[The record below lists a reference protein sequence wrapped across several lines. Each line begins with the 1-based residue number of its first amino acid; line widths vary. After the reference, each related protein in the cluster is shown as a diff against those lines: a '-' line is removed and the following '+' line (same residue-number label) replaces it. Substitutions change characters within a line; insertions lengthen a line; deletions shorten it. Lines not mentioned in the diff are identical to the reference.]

1 MQKNNYVELIAIST
15 ISILPILFVVGSGII
30 NVSII
35 LLDLILLYELFKKKK
50 ISYLD
55 NKYFYSLFSIW
66 AILLIS
72 LIFSNYLYDSMYR
85 AIGFIRFI
93 FFVFAIRY
101 FFSLNKGKFKN
112 IILNAWTISLLII
125 TFDLIYEYIF
135 GVNILGFVS
144 PMHGRLV
151 SFLGDELKIGGLYF
165 GILGLGLAN
174 LYIYISTKK
183 YTNFYKDNFFYLMVV
198 LFLVTSYL
206 IGERSNFVKVLLL
219 LVFFIIFR
227 EREKLLKK
235 FLIIAGGFII
245 IIFITSFNDLLKYR
259 FWTSFLKPVINDP
272 IHIIGNTQYGY
283 LYKGGLNMFNNNKF
297 FGVGLKN
304 FRNEIGKDKLYKNAG
319 SNHPH
324 QFHIE
329 ILAELGVIGYL
340 SFFIFFVF
348 NLYFSIKYFLRNKDL
363 IQLSALLFVFC
374 SLIPLLPSG
383 SFFSTFGASIFW
395 LNFALMLPKNN

>member
-1 MQKNNYVELIAIST
+1 MQKKNYAELIAISI
-15 ISILPILFVVGSGII
+15 ISILPIFFMVGSSII

-72 LIFSNYLYDSMYR
+72 LIFSNHFYDSMYR
-85 AIGFIRFI
+85 AIGFIRFV

-101 FFSLNKGKFKN
+101 FLTLNNGEFKN
-112 IILNAWTISLLII
+112 IILNAWTISLFII

-135 GVNILGFVS
+135 GVNILGFIS

-165 GILGLGLAN
+165 AILGIGLAN

-183 YTNFYKDNFFYLMVV
+183 ITGFYKDNFFYLTIV
-198 LFLVTSYL
+198 LFLVISYL
-206 IGERSNFVKVLLL
+206 IGERSNFVKVLIL
-219 LVFFIIFR
+219 LVLFIIFLGR
-227 EREKLLKK
+227 KKLLKK
-235 FLIIAGGFII
+235 FLIIIGGFII
-245 IIFITSFNDLLKYR
+245 IFFITSSNDLLKYR

-283 LYKGGLNMFNNNKF
+283 LYKGGLNMFNNNKL

-304 FRNEIGKDKLYKNAG
+304 FRNEISKDKVYMNAG

-348 NLYFSIKYFLRNKDL
+348 NLYFSIKYFLRNRDL
-363 IQLSALLFVFC
+363 VQLGALLFVFC

-383 SFFSTFGASIFW
+383 SFFSTFGASLFW
-395 LNFALMLPKNN
+395 LNFALMLPRNN

>member
-66 AILLIS
+66 VRLLIS
-72 LIFSNYLYDSMYR
+72 LIFSNHFYDSTYR
-85 AIGFIRFI
+85 AIGFIRFV

-101 FFSLNKGKFKN
+101 FFTLNNGEFKN
-112 IILNAWTISLLII
+112 IILNAWTIFLLII

-183 YTNFYKDNFFYLMVV
+183 NTNFYKDNFFYLMVI
-198 LFLVTSYL
+198 LFLVTSFL
-206 IGERSNFVKVLLL
+206 VGERSNFVKVLLL
-219 LVFFIIFR
+219 LVLFIIFR
-227 EREKLLKK
+227 DREKLLKK
-235 FLIIAGGFII
+235 FLIIMGGFII
-245 IIFITSFNDLLKYR
+245 IFFITSSNDLLKYR
-259 FWTSFLKPVINDP
+259 FWTSFLKPVIKDP

-283 LYKGGLNMFNNNKF
+283 LYKGGLNMFNNNKL

-304 FRNEIGKDKLYKNAG
+304 FRNEIGKDKVYMNAG

-395 LNFALMLPKNN
+395 LNFALMLPRNN

>member
-66 AILLIS
+66 VILLIS
-72 LIFSNYLYDSMYR
+72 LIFSNHFYDSTYR
-85 AIGFIRFI
+85 AIGFIRFV

-101 FFSLNKGKFKN
+101 FFTLNNGEFKN
-112 IILNAWTISLLII
+112 IILNAWTIFLLII

-183 YTNFYKDNFFYLMVV
+183 NTNFYKDNFFYLMVI
-198 LFLVTSYL
+198 LFLVTSFL
-206 IGERSNFVKVLLL
+206 VGERSNFVKVFLL
-219 LVFFIIFR
+219 LVLFIIFR
-227 EREKLLKK
+227 DREKLLKK
-235 FLIIAGGFII
+235 FLIIMGGFII
-245 IIFITSFNDLLKYR
+245 IFFITSSNDLLKYR
-259 FWTSFLKPVINDP
+259 FWTSFLKPVIKDP

-283 LYKGGLNMFNNNKF
+283 LYKGGLNMFNNNKL

-304 FRNEIGKDKLYKNAG
+304 FRNEIGKDKVYMNAG

-395 LNFALMLPKNN
+395 LNFALMLPRNN

>member
-66 AILLIS
+66 VILLIS
-72 LIFSNYLYDSMYR
+72 LIFSNHFYDSTYR
-85 AIGFIRFI
+85 AIGFIRFV

-101 FFSLNKGKFKN
+101 FFTLNNGEFKN
-112 IILNAWTISLLII
+112 IILNAWTIFLLII

-183 YTNFYKDNFFYLMVV
+183 NTNFYKDNFFYLMVI
-198 LFLVTSYL
+198 LFLVTSFL
-206 IGERSNFVKVLLL
+206 VGERSNFVKVLLL
-219 LVFFIIFR
+219 LVLFIIFR
-227 EREKLLKK
+227 DREKLLKK
-235 FLIIAGGFII
+235 FLIIMGGFII
-245 IIFITSFNDLLKYR
+245 IFFITSSNDLLKYR
-259 FWTSFLKPVINDP
+259 FWTSFLKPVIKDP

-283 LYKGGLNMFNNNKF
+283 LYKGGLNMFNNNKL

-304 FRNEIGKDKLYKNAG
+304 FRNEIGKDKVYMNAG

-395 LNFALMLPKNN
+395 LNFALMLPRNN